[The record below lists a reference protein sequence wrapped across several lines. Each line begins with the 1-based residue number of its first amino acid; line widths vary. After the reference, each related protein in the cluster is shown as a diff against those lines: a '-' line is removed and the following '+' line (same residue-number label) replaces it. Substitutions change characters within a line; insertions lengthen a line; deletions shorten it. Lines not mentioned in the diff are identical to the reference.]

1 MIIFGRKA
9 SQLAAEKINGVCSSC
24 ENENTM
30 HMILIQT
37 YAHIFWIPFIPT
49 GRTAATQCEH
59 CKHVMEK
66 KEFNEDLSQ
75 SFALLS
81 QKKVPLW
88 TFSGVFVLVGL
99 MFLLRI
105 SGYYFDNRKAERL
118 ASPMAGD
125 IYSVKLDDGSYTLM
139 KIQNI
144 VDDTLYFVLSEYEA
158 NMYTGLRK
166 IKKKGNDAYQPEAF
180 PFLKEDIK
188 ILFGEGKVFDID
200 RE

>member
-9 SQLAAEKINGVCSSC
+9 SHLASEKINGICSSC
-24 ENENTM
+24 GQENTL
-30 HMILIQT
+30 HMVLIQK

-66 KEFNEDLSQ
+66 KEFSEDLTQ
-75 SFALLS
+75 SYSVLS

-99 MFLLRI
+99 MFLLRL
-105 SGYYFDNRKAERL
+105 SGSYFDNRKADRL
-118 ASPMAGD
+118 ASPMPGD
-125 IYSVKLDDGSYTLM
+125 IYSVKLDDDSYTLM
-139 KIQNI
+139 KVQNI
-144 VDDTLYFVLSEYEA
+144 VDDTLYFLLSEYEA
-158 NMYTGLRK
+158 NMFTGLRK
-166 IKKKGNDAYQPEAF
+166 IKKKGDEAYGTDAF
-180 PFLKEDIK
+180 PILKEDIHLLYK
-188 ILFGEGKVFDID
+188 EGKVFDID